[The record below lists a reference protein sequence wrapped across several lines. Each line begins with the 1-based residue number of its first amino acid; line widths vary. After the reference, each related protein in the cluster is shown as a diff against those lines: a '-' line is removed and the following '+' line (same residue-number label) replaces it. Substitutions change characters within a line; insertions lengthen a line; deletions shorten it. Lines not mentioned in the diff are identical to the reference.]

1 MAREHEWQLE
11 GSAPELF
18 ERYLVPAITSLW
30 AADLVRRAAPQPGER
45 VLDVACG
52 TGAVARLA
60 AKAMGTGRV
69 LGLDINSGMLAV
81 ARSRPLDSA
90 ASTIEWLE
98 ASVLD
103 IPLADQSFDLVL
115 CQLGLQFF
123 PDRARALQ
131 EIERLLVSNGRL
143 ALSVFTAIEHTPMAN
158 ALVQALDRHLGAG
171 ASTVKRS
178 EHSLFDAGELHRLV
192 AGAGF
197 RDIRIQPVTQIIK
210 FPSAREYV
218 RLQLAA
224 TPQASLL
231 KSMNAAQRD
240 ALIDAITADLSASL
254 GSACSAAGLASPQ
267 EAHVLLARK

>member
-1 MAREHEWQLE
+1 MAREQEWQLE
-11 GSAPELF
+11 GSAPELY

-30 AADLVRRAAPQPGER
+30 AVDLVRRAAPQPGER

-52 TGAVARLA
+52 TGVVACLA

-90 ASTIEWLE
+90 APTIEWLE

-103 IPLADQSFDLVL
+103 MPIADQSFDLVL

-158 ALVQALDRHLGAG
+158 ALVQALDRHLGAD

-178 EHSLFDAGELHRLV
+178 EHSLCDASDLHRLV

-210 FPSAREYV
+210 FPSAREYA

-254 GSACSAAGLASPQ
+254 GSASNAAGLASPQ

>member
-1 MAREHEWQLE
+1 MAREQEWQLE
-11 GSAPELF
+11 GSAPELY

-30 AADLVRRAAPQPGER
+30 AVDLVRRAAPQPGER

-52 TGAVARLA
+52 TGIVARLA

-81 ARSRPLDSA
+81 ARSRPLDPA
-90 ASTIEWLE
+90 APIIEWLE

-103 IPLADQSFDLVL
+103 MPLADQSFDLVL

-131 EIERLLVSNGRL
+131 EIGRLLVSNGRL
-143 ALSVFTAIEHTPMAN
+143 ALSVFTAIEHTPVAN
-158 ALVQALDRHLGAG
+158 ALVQALDRYFGAG
-171 ASTVKRS
+171 ASAVKRS
-178 EHSLFDAGELHRLV
+178 EHSLCDAGELHCLV

-231 KSMNAAQRD
+231 KGMNAAQRD
-240 ALIDAITADLSASL
+240 AAVDAITADLSASL
-254 GSACSAAGLASPQ
+254 GSAGNSAGLSSPQ
-267 EAHVLLARK
+267 EAHVLLTRK

>member
-1 MAREHEWQLE
+1 MAREQEWQLE
-11 GSAPELF
+11 GSAPELY

-30 AADLVRRAAPQPGER
+30 AVDLVRRAAPQPGER

-52 TGAVARLA
+52 TGVVARLA

-90 ASTIEWLE
+90 APTIEWLE

-103 IPLADQSFDLVL
+103 MPIADQSFDLVL

-158 ALVQALDRHLGAG
+158 ALVQALDRHLGAD

-178 EHSLFDAGELHRLV
+178 EHSLCDASDLHRLV

-210 FPSAREYV
+210 FPSAREYA

-254 GSACSAAGLASPQ
+254 GSASNAAGLASPQ

>member
-52 TGAVARLA
+52 TGVVARLA
-60 AKAMGTGRV
+60 AKTMGTGRV
-69 LGLDINSGMLAV
+69 LGLDINAGMLAV
-81 ARSRPLDSA
+81 ARSRPLGSA
-90 ASTIEWLE
+90 APTIEWLE

-103 IPLADQSFDLVL
+103 MPFADQSFDLVL

-210 FPSAREYV
+210 FPSVREYV

-231 KSMNAAQRD
+231 KSMNVTQRD
-240 ALIDAITADLSASL
+240 ALIDAITTDLSASL
-254 GSACSAAGLASPQ
+254 GSACNAAGLASPQ
-267 EAHVLLARK
+267 EAHVLLAWK